1 MFALFT
7 DFGWSGPYVGQLKA
21 ALWQHLPGR
30 PVVDVLHDAP
40 AMDPRA
46 ASYLLE
52 PFSRSLPAGSV
63 TVAVVDPGVG
73 TDRAGCVVNADDRWY
88 VGPANGLFE
97 FVVRRAND
105 WAAWRLPDAG
115 PGAAPTFHGRDVF
128 APAAV
133 ALMQDDRSQL
143 GERLDERPGAEWP
156 DDVPRVLY
164 VDHYGNAM
172 TGIRGS
178 AVSDEAILEAGELRF
193 RGGETFADTPL
204 GRPLWYRNSSGL
216 VEVAINGGSAR
227 RELRLTPGSRVR
239 LIRP

>member
-7 DFGWSGPYVGQLKA
+7 DFGWQGPYVGQLKA
-21 ALWQHLPGR
+21 ALWQRTPGV
-30 PVVDVLHDAP
+30 PVVDLLHDAP

-46 ASYLLE
+46 AAYLLE
-52 PFSRSLPAGSV
+52 PFSRELPEGTV

-73 TDRAGCVVNADDRWY
+73 TDRPGCVIHADERWY

-105 WAAWRLPDAG
+105 WAAWRLPDA
-115 PGAAPTFHGRDVF
+115 PAEAAPTFHGRDVF
-128 APAAV
+128 APAAA
-133 ALMQDDRSQL
+133 ALMQGDRSAL
-143 GERLDERPGAEWP
+143 SARLDERPGQEWP

-164 VDHYGNAM
+164 LDHYGNAM

-178 AVSDEAILEAGELRF
+178 MVSDGAILEAGELRF
-193 RGGETFADTPL
+193 RGARTFADSPA
-204 GRPLWYRNSSGL
+204 GQPFWYRNSSDL
-216 VEVAINGGSAR
+216 VEIAVNGGSAA
-227 RELRLTPGSRVR
+227 ETLGLAPGSRVR

>member
-7 DFGWSGPYVGQLKA
+7 DFGWRGPYVGQLKA
-21 ALWQHLPGR
+21 VLWQRAPGV
-30 PVVDVLHDAP
+30 PVADLLHDAP
-40 AMDPRA
+40 SMDPRA
-46 ASYLLE
+46 AAYLLE
-52 PFSRSLPAGSV
+52 PFSRDFPEGSV

-73 TDRAGCVVNADDRWY
+73 TERAGCVVHADDRWY

-105 WAAWRLPDAG
+105 WAAWRLPAA
-115 PGAAPTFHGRDVF
+115 PAAAAPTFHGRDVF

-133 ALMQDDRSQL
+133 ALMQGDRSVL
-143 GERLDERPGAEWP
+143 SARLEERVGEDWP

-164 VDHYGNAM
+164 VDDYGNAM

-178 AVSDEAILEAGELRF
+178 MVSDEAIIEAGELRF
-193 RGGETFADTPL
+193 RGARTFADSPV
-204 GRPLWYRNSSGL
+204 GQPFWYRNSSGL
-216 VEVAINGGSAR
+216 VEIAVNGGSAADA
-227 RELRLTPGSRVR
+227 LGLLPGSRVR